1 MRTGMIALALGLLA
15 LRFLPALPPAWLLLL
30 MPILALMLLPF
41 RTYPLAFFLLGFT
54 WACVSAQ
61 WALSDRLAQRLDGQ
75 TLWVQGKVV
84 GLPSVAEGVVRFE
97 LEDAWSRRAR
107 LPARIRM
114 AWYGGQPVNS
124 GERWRMA
131 IKLKRPAGLVN
142 PDAFD
147 YEAWLLAQRIGATGT
162 VVDGQ
167 LLAPARAAWR
177 DAIRQRLL
185 AVDAQGREGGLA
197 ALVLGDGSGLSSTDW
212 QVLQDTGT

>member
-15 LRFLPALPPAWLLLL
+15 LRFLPALPPTWLLLL

-41 RTYPLAFFLLGFT
+41 RTYPLALFLLGFT

-61 WALSDRLAQRLDGQ
+61 WALSDRLAPRLDGQ

-97 LEDAWSRRAR
+97 LEGATSRRAR
-107 LPARIRM
+107 LPARIRV
-114 AWYGGQPVNS
+114 AWYGGQPVSS

-131 IKLKRPAGLVN
+131 VKLKRPAGLVN

-212 QVLQDTGT
+212 Q

>member
-1 MRTGMIALALGLLA
+1 MIALALGLLA
-15 LRFLPALPPAWLLLL
+15 LRFLPALPPTWLLLL

-114 AWYGGQPVNS
+114 AWY
-124 GERWRMA
+124 
-131 IKLKRPAGLVN
+131 
-142 PDAFD
+142 
-147 YEAWLLAQRIGATGT
+147 
-162 VVDGQ
+162 
-167 LLAPARAAWR
+167 
-177 DAIRQRLL
+177 
-185 AVDAQGREGGLA
+185 
-197 ALVLGDGSGLSSTDW
+197 
-212 QVLQDTGT
+212 